1 MTEIWDLIFNCLY
14 LCAHV
19 CWCVFMCVNVC
30 LCVFTYRN
38 GPAEIQLQRQ
48 SPDPPYGT
56 HCPLSQPRSIRS
68 IRNVC
73 FLSLSLSLFISF
85 IPVYQCSI
93 SLRLHSRTGRAISS
107 VPISCVA
114 VKLHNLTGHSLFV
127 FPCLPVNL
135 NIYFIIIIIIIKT
148 LEKSR
153 WQNSLTRRSFL
164 VDSITGSSSATKRAL
179 KWVLFRQIIFLSNS
193 F

>member
-1 MTEIWDLIFNCLY
+1 
-14 LCAHV
+14 
-19 CWCVFMCVNVC
+19 MCVDAC
-30 LCVFTYRN
+30 LCVLMCVYVCLPTGMGQRRYNYRDS
-38 GPAEIQLQRQ
+38 LQIPPMELTVHFHN
-48 SPDPPYGT
+48 PDPSD
-56 HCPLSQPRSIRS
+56 PLEMF
-68 IRNVC
+68 V
-73 FLSLSLSLFISF
+73 FSLSLSLFISF